1 MNYRSDF
8 DMKNFLGLAIFGLV
22 AAGIGAAATMF
33 AIKKREELDAYDD
46 FDDEFCDDCDCNC
59 EECAACEDILL
70 DDEDISVEEVL
81 DSVEEDIEEIAKE
94 DGEDF

>member
-8 DMKNFLGLAIFGLV
+8 NMKNFLGLAIFGLV

-33 AIKKREELDAYDD
+33 AIKKREE
-46 FDDEFCDDCDCNC
+46 
-59 EECAACEDILL
+59 ILL
-70 DDEDISVEEVL
+70 DGEDLSVEEVL
-81 DSVEEDIEEIAKE
+81 DSVEEDVEEIAKE

>member
-33 AIKKREELDAYDD
+33 AIKKREELDNYDD
-46 FDDEFCDDCDCNC
+46 FDEEFCEGCDCNC
-59 EECAACEDILL
+59 EDCASCEDILL